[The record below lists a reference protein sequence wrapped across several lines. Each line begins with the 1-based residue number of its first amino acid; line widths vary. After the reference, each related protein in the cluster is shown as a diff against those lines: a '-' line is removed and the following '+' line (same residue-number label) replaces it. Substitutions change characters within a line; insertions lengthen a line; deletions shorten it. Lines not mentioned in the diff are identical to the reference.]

1 MTEHVVLENGRDVNP
16 SPRRQVTWRHARG
29 HTYPVAV
36 DRSTFFQIMSAFP
49 TGVAIVTTV
58 EEDGT
63 PRGLTTNA
71 VTSVSADPPI
81 LLVCVDKDSRTLP
94 ALRASRRFVVNFM
107 RDDHAEIC
115 ALFAS
120 KADNKFAIGGMDA
133 RARRRSDPPRGSGRA
148 C

>member
-1 MTEHVVLENGRDVNP
+1 MSIPAPATGLW
-16 SPRRQVTWRHARG
+16 RRRRG
-29 HTYPVAV
+29 HTCPVAV

-81 LLVCVDKDSRTLP
+81 LLVCIDKDSRTLP

-107 RDDHAEIC
+107 RDDHAETC
-115 ALFAS
+115 AL
-120 KADNKFAIGGMDA
+120 
-133 RARRRSDPPRGSGRA
+133 
-148 C
+148 